1 MRRTVG
7 LFVVAMALGMLMVSG
22 VALAKTFT
30 CEADE
35 TCVGTNKADK
45 ITGTNKADT
54 IRAKGG
60 DDTINGRGGKDKVN
74 AGAGTDRV
82 RGGDA
87 NDAINIADGEGD
99 FVDCGPGNDDTVIF
113 DLGLDQALPGVDDP
127 VTADCENLEPRGEV
141 NGMST
146 TPEGETTREVSL
158 TQ

>member
-45 ITGTNKADT
+45 ITGTNQADT

-60 DDTINGRGGKDKVN
+60 KDNINGRGGADDIDAGQGRDK
-74 AGAGTDRV
+74 V
-82 RGGDA
+82 RGGDG
-87 NDAINIADGEGD
+87 NDTIDIADGD
-99 FVDCGPGNDDTVIF
+99 RDLVDCGAGNDDTVIF
-113 DLGLDQALPGVDDP
+113 DLGLDQALPGADP
-127 VTADCENLEPRGEV
+127 ETGDCENLEPRGEE

-146 TPEGETTREVSL
+146 TPEGETTREASL
-158 TQ
+158 SQ

>member
-30 CEADE
+30 CEANE

-60 DDTINGRGGKDKVN
+60 KDNINGRGGADDIDAGQGRDK
-74 AGAGTDRV
+74 V
-82 RGGDA
+82 RGGDG
-87 NDAINIADGEGD
+87 NDTIDIADGD
-99 FVDCGPGNDDTVIF
+99 RDLVDCGAGNDDTLIF
-113 DLGLDQALPGVDDP
+113 DGDDAVLPGADP
-127 VTADCENLEPRGEV
+127 EDANCENLEPSGV

-146 TPEGETTREVSL
+146 TPEGETTREASL